1 MLVLSRKLGQ
11 ALNLG
16 EEVRITVVKI
26 DGNNVRIGIEAP
38 DEVPVKRLEIAF
50 EVPESFAAGS
60 AEETPSDS
68 LA

>member
-16 EEVRITVVKI
+16 GDVRITVVKI
-26 DGNNVRIGIEAP
+26 DGGSVRIGIEAP
-38 DEVPVKRLEIAF
+38 DEVPIKRLEIAF
-50 EVPESFAAGS
+50 EVPDHQTADS
-60 AEETPSDS
+60 AEDCLPDS